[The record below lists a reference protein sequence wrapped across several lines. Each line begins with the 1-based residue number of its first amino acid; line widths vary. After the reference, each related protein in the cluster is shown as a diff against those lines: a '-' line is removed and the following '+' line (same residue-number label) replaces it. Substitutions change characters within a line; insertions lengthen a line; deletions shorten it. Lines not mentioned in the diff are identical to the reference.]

1 MRSDETVGDARTRRS
16 SRNAILTSLL
26 AATALVGATSASR
39 AQYYPWCLVLSDKV
53 GAWTCYFST
62 REQCM
67 ASAGGNVGFCAQN
80 PAYPGPQPAPSRRH
94 GVHG

>member
-1 MRSDETVGDARTRRS
+1 MRTSNK
-16 SRNAILTSLL
+16 NAILGILM
-26 AATALVGATSASR
+26 AASAMAGATSAAR
-39 AQYYPWCLVLSDKV
+39 AQYYPWCLIVSDKL
-53 GAWTCYFST
+53 GSWTCYFTT

-94 GVHG
+94 RANG